1 MKILLACVASA
12 AFGPAMALAAPP
24 ALTPPKAAPARTPM
38 FRLTPNP
45 GVVRSCAREL
55 TVKVQIDN
63 NELHSKY
70 GATYNASNL
79 NEVKVYVKGSNVVP
93 EASELMC
100 HYASQNGDI
109 FNLTYRIP
117 CPGATPANN
126 GYEHAY
132 RCNN

>member
-1 MKILLACVASA
+1 MKIVLACVVTA
-12 AFGPAMALAAPP
+12 AVGSGMAFAAPP
-24 ALTPPKAAPARTPM
+24 ALIPPKPAAARTPVL
-38 FRLTPNP
+38 RLTPNT

-55 TVKVQIDN
+55 TVKAQLDN

-79 NEVKVYVKGSNVVP
+79 NEVKVFVTGSNVVP
-93 EASELMC
+93 GVNELMC
-100 HYASQNGDI
+100 HYASQNRDI